1 MAPVREMDRA
11 GEPSPETLEQ
21 WLVGLASDTLA
32 SEGGADA
39 AHDLDHVV
47 RTMAIARRI
56 QAHEGG
62 ELAVVLAATALHDI
76 GQERERR
83 DGGDHAAIGAG
94 MAGDLLAGTRF
105 PRHLIPA
112 VQQAIREHRTTGGT
126 SPRTLEGK
134 ILFDADKI
142 DSLGAVG
149 IARLYCIAGMHG
161 QKVYAPVPASIGRP
175 VSTETLLALRRRPDY
190 SSSIEFALL
199 LADLPD
205 RFLTATG
212 RAMAEERH
220 AYMRG
225 FFQRLQQE
233 VEGDR

>member
-1 MAPVREMDRA
+1 MDA
-11 GEPSPETLEQ
+11 GSGLTIDDPGA
-21 WLVGLASDTLA
+21 WLAASASDTLA

-47 RTMAIARRI
+47 RTMAIAHRI
-56 QAHEGG
+56 QAREGG
-62 ELAVVLAATALHDI
+62 DLGIVLAAVALHDI

-83 DGGDHAAIGAG
+83 DGGDHAAIGAE
-94 MAGDLLAGTRF
+94 MAGAVLANTQF
-105 PRHLIPA
+105 PQSLIPA
-112 VQQAIREHRTTGGT
+112 VQQAIREHRTTGET
-126 SPRTLEGK
+126 SPQTLEGR

-149 IARLYCIAGMHG
+149 IARLYCITGMHG
-161 QKVYAPVPASIGRP
+161 QRVYAPVPESIEPP
-175 VSTETLLALRRRPDY
+175 VTPETLLALRKRPDY

-220 AYMRG
+220 AYMAA
-225 FFQRLQQE
+225 FFRRLQQE
-233 VEGDR
+233 VEGHR